1 MQCRQIKD
9 KCHALQRMAFILLE
23 IKASFFMKPLCLLR
37 GYNRSNDR

>member
-1 MQCRQIKD
+1 MQCCQIKN
-9 KCHALQRMAFILLE
+9 KCRVIKRMAFILLE